1 MKARSTVIVLG
12 SSRTWL
18 AALPTS
24 LATGGPV
31 RAFRAPRIT
40 RISV

>member
-1 MKARSTVIVLG
+1 MKARSTVVVLR
-12 SSRTWL
+12 SPRTWL

-24 LATGGPV
+24 VATGGPV

-40 RISV
+40 RIRV